1 MSQRSSILVA
11 GKSGQLARCLAEEA
25 ALRGVPLMSAGRP
38 ELDLADAESV
48 ERAVAAVAPR
58 AIVNA
63 AAYTAVDK
71 AEAEPALAF
80 AINEAG
86 AARLAGA
93 AARHGVPFVHVS
105 TDYVFDGASER
116 PYREDDTPAPLN
128 VYGRSKLAGEIAV
141 RNACPSSLVL
151 RTSWLYSR
159 FSGNFV
165 TSMLR
170 LSSTHD
176 RVRVVD
182 DQHGAPTATADL
194 ARAILD
200 IVERLA
206 AAEGKAGCGGVFH
219 LTASGET
226 SWHGFAAAIFAGW
239 ARRGHTVPVIEPIST
254 VDYPTAARRPPNSR
268 LDCGKIAQTFGVRL
282 PPWQASLDRCLDDLA
297 GAEAEARAC

>member
-206 AAEGKAGCGGVFH
+206 AAEGKAGRGGVFH

-226 SWHGFAAAIFAGW
+226 SWHGFAKAIVDLMPAEGKKCT
-239 ARRGHTVPVIEPIST
+239 AVEPIT
-254 VDYPTAARRPPNSR
+254 TAEYPLPAKRPAFSVLSCEKLTR
-268 LDCGKIAQTFGVRL
+268 TFGLQL
-282 PPWQASLDRCLDDLA
+282 PAWEESLKQVL
-297 GAEAEARAC
+297 EA